1 MLSVGLSLSC
11 FCLRTYLYGRHIFNS
26 WLPVLVYC
34 FVCNTFNRSRC
45 NKHPD
50 CWIKKI
56 HVTICWS
63 FTLGIHLFIKQ
74 GICFLLWDK
83 MKLDKDSYTSHQLE
97 TLKKWLVAPKGEVG
111 RVSWNFNRI
120 LFTGIT
126 FIVCNSFH
134 PPSLVEIEPRILSI
148 ISSALFS
155 LFWLKGINIPFFPK
169 MYS

>member
-1 MLSVGLSLSC
+1 MVGISSTVGFQFLYIVLFVILLIEVGVINTLIVGL
-11 FCLRTYLYGRHIFNS
+11 
-26 WLPVLVYC
+26 
-34 FVCNTFNRSRC
+34 
-45 NKHPD
+45 
-50 CWIKKI
+50 KKI

-63 FTLGIHLFIKQ
+63 LTLGIHLFIKQ

-111 RVSWNFNRI
+111 RISWNFNRI

-134 PPSLVEIEPRILSI
+134 LPSLVGIEPRILSI